1 MSQIGRITEIAI
13 QTEDHTKM
21 EIAHH
26 ILTLVRDFHKTSKEA
41 YQKIQ
46 TMQEEMASITSDLE
60 HGHYYSCPTRLGSTV
75 DIMRE
80 TSAVSSLLTKRNDLI
95 EQINSLASILLGDEY
110 EHQILAGDLS
120 ERVDLQSWD
129 GMVTF

>member
-80 TSAVSSLLTKRNDLI
+80 TSVVSSLLTKRNDLI

>member
-1 MSQIGRITEIAI
+1 MSQIGRISEIAKESDDYT
-13 QTEDHTKM
+13 QQRMAEHVLM
-21 EIAHH
+21 
-26 ILTLVRDFHKTSKEA
+26 LVREFHKTSKSA
-41 YQKIQ
+41 YDNIQK
-46 TMQEEMASITSDLE
+46 MQEEMASITSDLE